1 MCVIPPY
8 VNVSFCNTIR
18 MLDITMILQWTIV
31 HCKARNYVICGC
43 CAVFRKY
50 CVVDVLIV
58 KWLLFVRLVAV
69 TCQKLANDCGGDL
82 VK

>member
-1 MCVIPPY
+1 M
-8 VNVSFCNTIR
+8 
-18 MLDITMILQWTIV
+18 